1 MQMQATKKAAH
12 ERAADEK
19 IYQLDNIMPP
29 AVTQVT
35 KALKVA
41 KDTTWQLT
49 HPISVTLHYN
59 DMSEIYGPGGIAVH
73 LRKLNDLDL
82 LPGAL
87 VVRVSKYRTEIYK
100 LVDGVKF
107 YKLLCR
113 EDWQEEAVKGVLS
126 GMDAVHI
133 CMQLGG
139 DQECRRGLSP
149 LCCYDIPGCEN
160 GCGAS
165 CLVHDPESCI
175 WRREAVVSAS

>member
-1 MQMQATKKAAH
+1 MQATKKGRSH

-19 IYQLDNIMPP
+19 VCQIHDTMPQ
-29 AVTQVT
+29 AVAQVT
-35 KALKVA
+35 RALKIA
-41 KDTTWQLT
+41 KDKTRQLT
-49 HPISVTLHYN
+49 HPISVTIRYA
-59 DMSEIYGPGGIAVH
+59 DMPETYGPEGIAVH

-100 LVDGVKF
+100 LVDGAKF

-126 GMDAVHI
+126 GMDVVHI